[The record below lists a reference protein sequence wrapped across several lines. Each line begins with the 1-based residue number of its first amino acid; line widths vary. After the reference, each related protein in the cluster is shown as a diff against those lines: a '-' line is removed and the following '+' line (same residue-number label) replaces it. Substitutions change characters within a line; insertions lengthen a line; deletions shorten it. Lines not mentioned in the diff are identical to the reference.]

1 MSIGEMIYNRRKAL
15 NMTQKDLAQKL
26 NISDRTISRWECGNS
41 LPDVV
46 MLKTVAKVLQMDV
59 AEFYVDVAEGEI
71 NETETVDYERME
83 QYKRG
88 LVLPFLLLVVAI
100 VALPILKLNYAEIRG
115 GLRITLYDPE
125 YERYI
130 AELYRKTCV
139 GCLLTLSAFVCSLS
153 CQAYGYITFRRFYIN
168 KKSNCIYANLSKRV
182 NIVYII
188 LAVIY
193 IILFLVAPS
202 SLRHI
207 LNGGGIATWRAF
219 FWKLL

>member
-1 MSIGEMIYNRRKAL
+1 MSIGEIIYTRRKAL

-26 NISDRTISRWECGNS
+26 NITDRTVSRWECGQS
-41 LPDVV
+41 LPDVA
-46 MLKTVAKVLQMDV
+46 MLKTVAEVLNMDV
-59 AEFYVDVAEGEI
+59 IEFYSDVPINEI
-71 NETETVDYERME
+71 NKTEPVDYERID

-88 LVLPFLLLVVAI
+88 QIIPFLLLVAAI
-100 VALPILKLNYAEIRG
+100 VALPILKLNYADMTG
-115 GLRITLYDPE
+115 GLRLTWFVPE
-125 YERYI
+125 YELYI

-153 CQAYGYITFRRFYIN
+153 CQIYEYITFRRFYIS
-168 KKSNCIYANLSKRV
+168 KKSNSIYADLSRRV

-193 IILFLVAPS
+193 IFLFLVAPS
-202 SLRHI
+202 RLRYI
-207 LNGGGIATWRAF
+207 LNGGGIGTWRTF